1 MADTPTGEKPNEP
14 AATPAVTPA
23 AAPVKTD
30 ATPAAVPAATPAT
43 PAAATPATPA
53 VAAEPAKAEPAKAEP
68 AKADPA
74 KAETPPTDPAVYDLK
89 GKGGQPVDPGLMQTM
104 LPVLKEAGITPK
116 AAQSLVDTF
125 NAYQAKLLPEIM
137 NRDLETLRKDPELGL
152 LNFGR
157 TQARINDA
165 LAAFSTP
172 DERKVLTEMGIANN
186 PTLVRMFHRI
196 GTAMQEPPQTDAGP
210 QPRAPRSTG
219 NKLYGGSDL
228 VSSKPS

>member
-14 AATPAVTPA
+14 AATTVAPATAAPVETTAPATAAPA
-23 AAPVKTD
+23 AAAKPTET
-30 ATPAAVPAATPAT
+30 A
-43 PAAATPATPA
+43 PAAAAVTTEKPAETK
-53 VAAEPAKAEPAKAEP
+53 AAEKPAEVKP
-68 AKADPA
+68 
-74 KAETPPTDPAVYDLK
+74 AETETKPEVYDLK
-89 GKGGQPVDPGLMQTM
+89 GKGGQPVDPGLMATM

-125 NAYQAKLLPEIM
+125 NAYQTKLLPEIM

-157 TQARINDA
+157 TQNRINDA

-210 QPRAPRSTG
+210 QPRSPRSTG